1 MSFFSFD
8 IEGADDNGDDDGDL
22 GAAVLELD
30 EYAMATYE
38 VIRDDV
44 KVGIQAINT
53 KAISTERRIDSIA
66 KRMSTIGKTV
76 GSNTDGM
83 VEMKGNQIAM
93 MKDVA
98 AMMSTMK
105 EIASKGNK
113 GTRRSK
119 IRRYQGKRI
128 SKKAEK
134 KAEEED
140 AGWIDET

>member
-66 KRMSTIGKTV
+66 KRMSTIGKTI
-76 GSNTDGM
+76 GSNIDGM

-93 MKDVA
+93 MKDMA

-105 EIASKGNK
+105 EIAGKGNK
-113 GTRRSK
+113 GNRRSRT
-119 IRRYQGKRI
+119 RRYQGKKTA
-128 SKKAEK
+128 KKAGK
-134 KAEEED
+134 RAEEED
-140 AGWIDET
+140 TGWMDK